1 LGNLTAV
8 HYVADEFSLSR
19 GMNFVRMSL
28 PRRLCRE
35 LLDAFMQIAFEDQ
48 IGPRPTGV
56 FGRLTFD
63 GRQLP
68 QNRMGIEI
76 DLYSAMGQSDESPGA
91 SPESNRPMSRVPI
104 SARLLTW
111 AIEHIGFGSFTA
123 ESEQ

>member
-1 LGNLTAV
+1 
-8 HYVADEFSLSR
+8 
-19 GMNFVRMSL
+19 MNFVQKSL

-35 LLDAFMQIAFEDQ
+35 LLDAFTQIALEDQ

-56 FGRLTFD
+56 FGPLTFD

-76 DLYSAMGQSDESPGA
+76 DLCSAIGQSDESPGA
-91 SPESNRPMSRVPI
+91 SPKSKQANETRVPI